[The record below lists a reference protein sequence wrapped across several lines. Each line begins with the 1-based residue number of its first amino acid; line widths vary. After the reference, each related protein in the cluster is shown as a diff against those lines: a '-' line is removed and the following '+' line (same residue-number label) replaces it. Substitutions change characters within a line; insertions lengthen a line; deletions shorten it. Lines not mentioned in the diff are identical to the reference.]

1 MKKIFWTLMAVLT
14 LTTVA
19 FATDATDTVIAP
31 SGIVVTE
38 DDTLLITDTYNHAIW
53 EVDADGTY
61 TKLAGRD
68 GVIGADNRPLGAYH
82 DDDALEAAFDTPWDI
97 APYGDGYAITDSENN
112 VIRYYADGEVTTLAG
127 SGSAGL
133 KNATGIKAT
142 FDRPT
147 GMVADDN
154 GGLYVAD
161 SDNHVIRYISST
173 GVVTTYAGSGSEGMA
188 DGSLTKAQFSDPT
201 GLAYVDGVLYVCD
214 TGNHRICAIEN
225 GQVTTILGGTDG
237 YDDGDID
244 DATLSSPTGITVSN
258 DILYIADT
266 GNSAIRCVIGDLVT
280 TLTVAEDTQLFP
292 ISPRGLLVD
301 SGKLWICD
309 VFSHTM
315 SSVSSSVLVFT
326 DVSSDAWFANA
337 VYYMKAH
344 GCMNGTSDTTFSPY
358 STMTR
363 AMFAQVLYNMEGATP
378 VNYLLPFTDA
388 ADAWYTEAVRWAAS
402 EGIVNG
408 TTDTTYSPDTLINR
422 QQLVVMLYRYAQ
434 WLGMEDDGTM
444 SASLTGFSDC
454 ADVSDYAY
462 DAMEWAYGVGVINGT
477 AAGTLNPYGQATRA
491 EAATMLMNFMEAD
504 W

>member
-1 MKKIFWTLMAVLT
+1 MKKLLCAVASVLL
-14 LTTVA
+14 LTTFA
-19 FATDATDTVIAP
+19 FAADETVIAP
-31 SGIVVTE
+31 SGALLT
-38 DDTLLITDTYNHAIW
+38 DDGTLLFTDTYNHAIW
-53 EVDADGTY
+53 EQETDGTY

-68 GVIGADNRPLGAYH
+68 GVLGADNRPMGAYH
-82 DDDALEAAFDTPWDI
+82 DDEALDAAFNTPWAI
-97 APYGDGYAITDSENN
+97 APYADGYAITDSENN

-133 KNATGIKAT
+133 KNATGVKAT

-147 GMVADDN
+147 GLVADDD

-214 TGNHRICAIEN
+214 TGNHRICKIED
-225 GQVTTILGGTDG
+225 GQVTTLLGGTDG
-237 YDDGDID
+237 YDDGNID
-244 DATLSSPTGITVSN
+244 DATLSSPTGVAVYGN
-258 DILYIADT
+258 ILYIADT
-266 GNSAIRCVIGDLVT
+266 GNSAVRCVTDDLVT
-280 TLTVAEDTQLFP
+280 TLTVAGDTQLFP
-292 ISPRGLLVD
+292 ISPRGLVVD
-301 SGKLWICD
+301 GGTLWICD
-309 VFSHTM
+309 VFSHTL
-315 SSVSSSVLVFT
+315 SSVSSTALSFT
-326 DVSSDAWFANA
+326 DVPSTAWFANA

-344 GCMNGTSDTTFSPY
+344 GCMNGTTDTTFSPY

-388 ADAWYTEAVRWAAS
+388 SDAWYTEAVRWAAS

-434 WLGMEDDGTM
+434 WQGMEDDGTT
-444 SASLTGFSDC
+444 SASITGFSDYT
-454 ADVSDYAY
+454 DVSDYAY

-477 AAGTLNPYGQATRA
+477 ATGTLNPYGQATRA